1 MSDNAHPAVKEIEQS
16 PEPMQ
21 RTKSSAELFA
31 SFIIYLIAGL
41 SVTVIIIVIFL
52 YG

>member
-1 MSDNAHPAVKEIEQS
+1 MSDNHDPAMKKIGQS
-16 PEPMQ
+16 PGPTQ

-31 SFIIYLIAGL
+31 SFIVYLMAGL